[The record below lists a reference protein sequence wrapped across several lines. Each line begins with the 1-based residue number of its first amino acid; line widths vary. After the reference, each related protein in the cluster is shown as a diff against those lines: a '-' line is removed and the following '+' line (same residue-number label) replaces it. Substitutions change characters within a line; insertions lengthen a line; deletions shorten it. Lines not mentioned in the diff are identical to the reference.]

1 MRISLFSLT
10 GFANEIIPALVRYGV
25 KPSILIT
32 REEPGPYPYYEIP
45 HALAVAGKFSIPA
58 SVDPA
63 DEKCSF
69 GSDLLLV
76 ATYHRKV
83 PQELIDSCSLALNL
97 HPSLLPKYPGRN
109 PFAEVLEAGEIETGV
124 TAHKLTQKF
133 DGGEIYDQ
141 WHLPILGNESQA
153 SLRYRLAKLAAE
165 AVVQIIDR
173 RLRNLS

>member
-10 GFANEIIPALVRYGV
+10 GFANELIPALTLCGA
-25 KPSILIT
+25 KPSLFVT
-32 REEPGPYPYYEIP
+32 RAEVGPYPYYDIP
-45 HALAVAGKFSIPA
+45 NALTVAEQFSIP
-58 SVDPA
+58 SSTDHA
-63 DEKCSF
+63 DEKQAF

-83 PQELIDSCSLALNL
+83 SQDLVDSCGLALNL

-109 PFAEVLEAGEIETGV
+109 PFVEVLEAGETETGI

-141 WHLPILGNESQA
+141 WRLPIFANESQA
-153 SLRYRLAKLAAE
+153 SLRYRLAKLAAVS
-165 AVVQIIDR
+165 AARIIDR
-173 RLRNLS
+173 MQRPS